1 MHAIGALTFSCCR
14 SIISVQG
21 DARCKQAPPRGGNPT
36 VATTHHEL
44 PSPRNKFSSHE
55 PSGADR
61 RLTSFYRASTA
72 RETQCWQWNPRPQG
86 QTESSQKYVSP
97 PSESIPARA
106 SYIPPFRSTRDGRQP
121 SFTAHRLQRR
131 KKLDLDGGLPL
142 KIHYTGFC
150 RFVKQIRRKGQGSH
164 FVTALSIF

>member
-1 MHAIGALTFSCCR
+1 MPAVNRHLPVVETRRLPQTYGLVWQRTSFSNR
-14 SIISVQG
+14 
-21 DARCKQAPPRGGNPT
+21 K
-36 VATTHHEL
+36 
-44 PSPRNKFSSHE
+44 PSA
-55 PSGADR
+55 GDR
-61 RLTSFYRASTA
+61 RLTSFYRTSTV

-97 PSESIPARA
+97 PSESIPVRA

-142 KIHYTGFC
+142 KIHYTVFC
-150 RFVKQIRRKGQGSH
+150 RFVKQIEAFER
-164 FVTALSIF
+164 FL